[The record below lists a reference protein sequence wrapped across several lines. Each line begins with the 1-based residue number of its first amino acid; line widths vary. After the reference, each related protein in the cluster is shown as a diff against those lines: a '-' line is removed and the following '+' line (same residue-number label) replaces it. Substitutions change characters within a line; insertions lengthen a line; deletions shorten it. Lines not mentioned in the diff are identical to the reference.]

1 VATESPVAAIERLL
15 REGRALDALAVAE
28 PLATKNPRMLQAW
41 LGVARAKLHLGWIAE
56 ADEALERL
64 DAFAAADPQVAL
76 LRGIVHQRLG
86 RIDQAADRLR
96 AVATGRSLQAVEASV
111 ALGELHWF
119 AHQHDALKSW
129 LASAGP
135 AWAHDPRA
143 ALLQARLL
151 GRSDPAAAVD
161 ALRALCNPVNA
172 PAVRRAAGFEAVG
185 LLDRQGRYRE
195 AYDLALAMHA
205 DTTAPFDLDGLLLET
220 GRVAQAVAR
229 GDRFPPSRVE
239 PVEGI
244 CLVAGL
250 PRSGTTLLEQMLDR
264 HPSIS
269 GIGEYEGLARIYSGL
284 KSQPAWPRRPGDVP
298 VQAYAEA
305 QRVYREGADR
315 LRRPG
320 AKWAFD
326 KTIRAWRSIPEIAVA
341 LPGTRCIHVR
351 RGARDTATSLFLSYF
366 QTDQI
371 GWTHSF
377 DSIRRVIELERRL
390 VPRVMEVLGV
400 EHVSVRYE
408 DLVDDTAAV
417 AGRCLGLLGLAMD
430 ERVLRPEQNTRAA
443 VTISAMQVRKPIN
456 RSSIGRWKNYE
467 FAFDGSWDALD

>member
-96 AVATGRSLQAVEASV
+96 AVATGRSLQSVEASV

-119 AHQHDALKSW
+119 AHQHDALRSW

-135 AWAHDPRA
+135 TWAHDPRA

-161 ALRALCNPVNA
+161 ALRALCKPVNA

-239 PVEGI
+239 PVERI
-244 CLVAGL
+244 CFIAGM

-264 HPSIS
+264 HPAIC
-269 GIGEYEGLARIYSGL
+269 GIGEFEGIDRMGDAVVSTGR
-284 KSQPAWPRRPGDVP
+284 WPRGIGMMRPEAAAKVRG
-298 VQAYAEA
+298 AYADA
-305 QRVYREGADR
+305 LPR

-320 AKWAFD
+320 AAWTFD
-326 KTIRAWRSIPEIAVA
+326 KTLSAWAWLPAVA
-341 LPGTRCIHVR
+341 CFLPGAVCLRVER
-351 RGARDTATSLFLSYF
+351 DPRDTAISMFLSFFNPRWY
-366 QTDQI
+366 
-371 GWTHSF
+371 GWMS
-377 DSIRRVIELERRL
+377 SIASITRVIDAERSL
-390 VPRVMEVLGV
+390 VPQALSALGIPH
-400 EHVSVRYE
+400 ESMRYE
-408 DLVDDTAAV
+408 DLVADPASQAR
-417 AGRCLGLLGLAMD
+417 RCLSRMGLPMDDAVLA
-430 ERVLRPEQNTRAA
+430 PEGNARA
-443 VTISAMQVRKPIN
+443 VYTLSHEQVRRPIN
-456 RSSIGRWKNYE
+456 AASIGRWRNYAW
-467 FAFDGSWDALD
+467 AFE